1 MYDNEYNYNSSV
13 KFYLILNND
22 EVIMYIDLLKRF
34 VIKKILE
41 FDYEILK
48 KKEKFNSWFFLMSL
62 KLEKVLWNLL
72 QKENFHPESK

>member
-48 KKEKFNSWFFLMSL
+48 KKEKFTWFFLMSL

>member
-48 KKEKFNSWFFLMSL
+48 KKEKFTWFFLMSL
-62 KLEKVLWNLL
+62 KLEKVLWKLL

>member
-48 KKEKFNSWFFLMSL
+48 KKEKFT
-62 KLEKVLWNLL
+62 
-72 QKENFHPESK
+72 

>member
-62 KLEKVLWNLL
+62 KLEKVL
-72 QKENFHPESK
+72 